1 MTAPAPIYG
10 IVAEFDDPGPLVD
23 AARATREKGYRRVE
37 AYTPY
42 PLEELDHVLE
52 SKQLLPLIVLIGG
65 ILGFLTAWG
74 MEYYIAVM
82 DYPINVGGRP
92 LNSWPSFI
100 VIMFELTILFA
111 SVFAFFGTLAL
122 CGLPLPHHPMF
133 NLKNFAEASKDHFF
147 LAVEARDPLFQAD
160 DVTRLLET
168 FEPLQIWE
176 VDDD

>member
-1 MTAPAPIYG
+1 MTTPAPIYG
-10 IVAEFDDPGPLVD
+10 IVAEFDDPAPLVD
-23 AARATREKGYRRVE
+23 AARATRDRGYRHVE

-42 PLEELDHVLE
+42 PVEELDHVLE
-52 SKQLLPLIVLIGG
+52 GKKLLPLIVLIGG

-111 SVFAFFGTLAL
+111 SVFAFFGTMAL
-122 CGLPLPHHPMF
+122 CGLPLLHHPMF
-133 NLKNFAEASKDHFF
+133 NLKDFAGASKDHFF
-147 LAVEARDPLFQAD
+147 LAIEARDPLFQPD